1 MAKIVRKSIK
11 SKYKYVY
18 GMILYDVKNYC
29 ARVGNRT
36 GRNRLDERQAAK
48 DADIMLIELGRK
60 PVNILKPL

>member
-1 MAKIVRKSIK
+1 MAKIIRKSIK

-18 GMILYDVKNYC
+18 GMIIYDTEKYC

-48 DADIMLIELGRK
+48 DADILLIELGKK